1 MSKSRYELTQE
12 GFERFVQELDHLK
25 TVKRKQN
32 IEALQ
37 EARSQGDLSENAEYD
52 AAREEQAQIEA
63 RISEL
68 ENILK
73 NHVLIEDD
81 NSSTVSIGKEVI
93 FQIIPDG
100 TEEHYYIV
108 GSEEADPFNGKISIN
123 SPMAQALLGHEEGDE
138 VNVHTP
144 SGSFKVKIV
153 KVQARN
159 GR

>member
-1 MSKSRYELTQE
+1 MSKSRYELTKE
-12 GFERFVQELDHLK
+12 GYERFVDELDHLK

-63 RISEL
+63 RINEL

-73 NHVLIEDD
+73 NYVLIEEDH
-81 NSSTVSIGKEVI
+81 SSSISIGKEVI
-93 FQIIPDG
+93 FQELPSG
-100 TEEHYYIV
+100 EEEHYFIV

-123 SPMAQALLGHEEGDE
+123 SPIAQALLGKEQGDT
-138 VNVHTP
+138 VTVQTP
-144 SGSFKVKIV
+144 QGSYKVKIL
-153 KVQARN
+153 KVQVRKSK
-159 GR
+159 

>member
-73 NHVLIEDD
+73 MC
-81 NSSTVSIGKEVI
+81 
-93 FQIIPDG
+93 
-100 TEEHYYIV
+100 
-108 GSEEADPFNGKISIN
+108 FN
-123 SPMAQALLGHEEGDE
+123 
-138 VNVHTP
+138 
-144 SGSFKVKIV
+144 
-153 KVQARN
+153 
-159 GR
+159 